1 MPRRRNDTEL
11 KYVYARLKPVL
22 EVLRKNPGV
31 RNDFMRFGEKRE
43 ADLCTLAER
52 LRQLRFKKW
61 PPLPPYFLLLM
72 LEFGYSGGILN
83 RPVAPPSV
91 TTLRPLSR

>member
-31 RNDFMRFGEKRE
+31 RNDFMRFGEKRD

-61 PPLPPYFLLLM
+61 PPLPTYFLLLL
-72 LEFGYSGGILN
+72 LEFGYSGGILK
-83 RPVAPPSV
+83 RPVAPRRLTKLRQPS
-91 TTLRPLSR
+91 R